1 MFGPFHG
8 PFPTGKYAI
17 CAKDLGLHASSVA
30 NNMAVTMAKINQ
42 HNHLQIWVLEHG
54 HLGYRIKNEASG
66 NPLSYTPWAI
76 PARLVGKNKH
86 IIVSAE
92 SPVEWK
98 LVQTSAADEEPR
110 VFQLRIIADPD
121 LQLADDIALGWNGN
135 LYRVAGVTGTSFEFR
150 GVRTIPRTLP
160 CSLAVQDGTKC
171 PIRSAF
177 YPRIALDHHPS
188 AGGFVVGRNVTNE
201 KSQIWIFE
209 KSELGFQIKNLHTNQ
224 YLALE
229 KHRNGPE
236 PRKAA
241 FLGWNVRGV
250 DFVTLQASD
259 GFELGSPTG
268 NWIVGLWNSDVG
280 NNCWITVEME
290 RISGG
295 ARTESQWIFTKP
307 PEE

>member
-110 VFQLRIIADPD
+110 VFQSLPAEHYMRLAYYFILSPFQSALSSGWRERYLLRIPRRPNHSWDTSM
-121 LQLADDIALGWNGN
+121 LASRPRRYQMPHPQRFLPSHRSRPPPFSR
-135 LYRVAGVTGTSFEFR
+135 RVCCRKKRHQREVPNRMHLE
-150 GVRTIPRTLP
+150 
-160 CSLAVQDGTKC
+160 
-171 PIRSAF
+171 
-177 YPRIALDHHPS
+177 
-188 AGGFVVGRNVTNE
+188 
-201 KSQIWIFE
+201 
-209 KSELGFQIKNLHTNQ
+209 IK
-224 YLALE
+224 
-229 KHRNGPE
+229 
-236 PRKAA
+236 
-241 FLGWNVRGV
+241 
-250 DFVTLQASD
+250 
-259 GFELGSPTG
+259 
-268 NWIVGLWNSDVG
+268 
-280 NNCWITVEME
+280 
-290 RISGG
+290 
-295 ARTESQWIFTKP
+295 
-307 PEE
+307 